1 MENELIIKAE
11 GKELRITSVELVEII
26 NRFREEES
34 KIINKSY
41 KELQHYDFY
50 KKIRK
55 EIKILNDLGLDSV
68 GNISESKYTNE
79 RGKTYD
85 CYSLNRDGMLQMLNS
100 ESAYCRAKTIQYID
114 KLEIENK
121 QLKEQ
126 QNELSLLLLDIYNGG
141 QAGIVAS
148 KKLSEIETAK
158 AVKPLEEKIEKDKPL
173 VHLAKKRLDKN
184 GLISITDATKTF
196 DLKRGQITS
205 WAKENGYIH
214 KTQKEVNQKGEEY
227 FKVYDNGGYKNIGIT
242 EEGIN
247 LINNNLEDI
256 IK

>member
-1 MENELIIKAE
+1 MENELIIKTE
-11 GKELRITSVELVEII
+11 DKELRITSVELVEII

-34 KIINKSY
+34 KIANK
-41 KELQHYDFY
+41 KVAKLKHKDFM
-50 KKIRK
+50 KKIRNELK
-55 EIKILNDLGLDSV
+55 VLETLGLDNG
-68 GNISESKYTNE
+68 GNISPVKYTDSKGEE
-79 RGKTYD
+79 RP

-158 AVKPLEEKIEKDKPL
+158 AIKPLEEKIEQDKPL
-173 VHLAKKRLDKN
+173 VELAKKRLDKN

>member
-1 MENELIIKAE
+1 MENELIIKTE
-11 GKELRITSVELVEII
+11 DKELRITSVELVKII

-34 KIINKSY
+34 KIANK
-41 KELQHYDFY
+41 KVAELKHKDFM
-50 KKIRK
+50 KKIRN
-55 EIKILNDLGLDSV
+55 ELNVLKTLGLENER
-68 GNISESKYTNE
+68 NISPVKYIDSKGEE
-79 RGKTYD
+79 RP

-158 AVKPLEEKIEKDKPL
+158 AIKPLEEKIEQDKPL
-173 VHLAKKRLDKN
+173 VELAKKRLDKN